1 MNPDLVNDPEEF
13 WPERWLKDAVD
24 ARKCTIAEFIDHPFL
39 AAPFSQGARKFPGS
53 RVAANEKKVFCLSW
67 Y

>member
-24 ARKCTIAEFIDHPFL
+24 ARKVTIAEIIDHPF
-39 AAPFSQGARKFPGS
+39 
-53 RVAANEKKVFCLSW
+53 
-67 Y
+67 